1 MAAKDRHTQTQEEL
15 QTNGDT
21 NSPGDSNNHPVPLD
35 QKVKDSQKE
44 ESAQAGLPG
53 AALQT
58 GATAYPFGLL
68 TLHEET
74 EGSKEKDLT

>member
-1 MAAKDRHTQTQEEL
+1 MAAKDRHTQIQEEL

-21 NSPGDSNNHPVPLD
+21 NSPRDSNSHPIPLD

-44 ESAQAGLPG
+44 ESAQTGLPG

-58 GATAYPFGLL
+58 GTQHTLL
-68 TLHEET
+68 YCSPSTRRLRA
-74 EGSKEKDLT
+74 GRSNDLT